1 MKSKKLFYFFIV
13 LLFTNTLPSQNLD
26 EFAWVN
32 NKDIK
37 YEFVR
42 TSLKL
47 ISLDTVVPS
56 KVLVQ
61 VNIKDSSFLPI
72 DSLDKQ
78 MLLNNLINENRDWAT
93 NLLLY
98 SIYEKDAYLLKDIDR
113 SEWTLYGKKEDL
125 KYWIKFLSM

>member
-13 LLFTNTLPSQNLD
+13 LLFTNTLNSQNLD